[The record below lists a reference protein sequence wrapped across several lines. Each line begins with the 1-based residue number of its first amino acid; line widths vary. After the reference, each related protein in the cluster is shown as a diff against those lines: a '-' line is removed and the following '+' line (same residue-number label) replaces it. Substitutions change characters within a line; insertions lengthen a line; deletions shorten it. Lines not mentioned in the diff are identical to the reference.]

1 MGAVTVTRG
10 PGQTILNDA
19 VKGFEGASVKV
30 GWFKTDKHPDK
41 YPDGQY
47 PDGQSVAYIAAIM
60 EFGYG
65 PKNIP
70 PRLGLRQLC
79 VSNEPEWGA
88 VAERLAKAVFNG
100 ADPATMLEA
109 LGGKVA
115 GDIQKHISDVQDPPL
130 AESTLRNRASRMGI
144 PLSSLSSTGRKPLV
158 EPTMSKANGGGSGG
172 YLLASVQWLVM
183 QQGSSDNS

>member
-10 PGQTILNDA
+10 PGQIILNNA
-19 VKGFEGASVKV
+19 LKGFDGASVKV
-30 GWFKTDKHPDK
+30 GWFETAK

-47 PDGQSVAYIAAIM
+47 VAYIASIM
-60 EFGYG
+60 EFGYA

-79 VSNEPEWGA
+79 VSNKPEWEA

-100 ADPATMLEA
+100 AEPATMLEA

-130 AESTLRNRASRMGI
+130 AASTLRNRASRMGI
-144 PLSSLSSTGRKPLV
+144 KVDELSSTGRKPLV
-158 EPTMSKANGGGSGG
+158 EPTMKGGGAGG
-172 YLLASVQWLVM
+172 YLLATVQWVVHHA
-183 QQGSSDNS
+183 

>member
-19 VKGFEGASVKV
+19 VKGFVGASVKV
-30 GWFKTDKHPDK
+30 GWFETAK

-47 PDGQSVAYIAAIM
+47 VAYIAAIM